1 MTGKTPNLTL
11 TILLMFVVLGCDKP
25 TSVNSENADGP
36 AEQSLKQSYIYS
48 FEKDEKSPL
57 AKKVNVHSNV
67 AGAKQTSI
75 VRSRNGDDRVYHGAQ
90 AMALHC
96 ETSASCSIRFTL
108 DQKLQ
113 KLLENKD
120 VKLSIWSKRDVNV
133 YQHIV
138 IDVQVRGATL
148 KTRTVA
154 TGEGWIESVLNV
166 RVPENN
172 DLFVVTINLINVA
185 RSDFFLDRYELIVL

>member
-1 MTGKTPNLTL
+1 MNGKTVILGL
-11 TILLMFVVLGCDKP
+11 TILLMLAFTGCDKP
-25 TSVNSENADGP
+25 SKVISDNVDGP

-57 AKKVNVHSNV
+57 AEKVNVHSNV
-67 AGAKQTSI
+67 DGAKQTSI
-75 VRSRNGDDRVYHGAQ
+75 VRSVKGDDRVHHGAQ

-120 VKLSIWSKRDVNV
+120 VKLSIWTKRDANV

-148 KTRTVA
+148 KIRPVA
-154 TGEGWIESVLNV
+154 MGEGWIESVLNV
-166 RVPENN
+166 KVPENN